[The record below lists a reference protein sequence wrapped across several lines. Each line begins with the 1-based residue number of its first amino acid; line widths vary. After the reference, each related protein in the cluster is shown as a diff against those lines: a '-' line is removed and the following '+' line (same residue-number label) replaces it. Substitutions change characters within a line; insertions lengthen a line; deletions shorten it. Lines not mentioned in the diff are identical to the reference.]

1 MKIFYM
7 PENLTMD
14 KKFVHL
20 INKTFIWKAIAT
32 KLIVY
37 NHIHKGSIHY

>member
-7 PENLTMD
+7 AQNFTIG
-14 KKFVHL
+14 KNFVQL
-20 INKTFIWKAIAT
+20 INKTFILKAIAT

-37 NHIHKGSIHY
+37 IHIYEGSIHY